1 MTGSNDTKTKTPP
14 TSNDLVD
21 DLVRQMCGVE
31 PDVMASLAHGD
42 AEVQLRRWPGSGS
55 STDPLDGLDVF
66 VRRTVGACL
75 AMRDHDGAVALVTE
89 RQARDAGWPT
99 ARLANMSLVLARG
112 LAITEPAGVLPLLV
126 EADEDADG
134 SDCVLVRADDHLPT
148 LDELL
153 AALRRG
159 QQTGPLKDRARVIAS
174 GPAVPRALVSLAA
187 QLGDWL
193 GVDAAAV
200 ELPSDRL
207 GMVLTSGDARA
218 TGVVAWIVTAALAT
232 ASAMA
237 EERVTGRA
245 GQDRSR
251 CPPGGPARGDRR
263 QPGAPPRRRH
273 PPRYRRHGALSGRP
287 RRLWRRAR
295 RGRSADRAD
304 TWPVGRRGRGGDGRF
319 ARAQGS
325 RVARLCPCR
334 QARRQGRGATALRRV
349 HGAVR
354 LVGGVIPRDVERGP
368 EGVLVG
374 DFALAPVRVTPT
386 RSTILASGPS
396 RDGTWSNQRQVRV
409 LPATLCL
416 MPRSCGV
423 APA

>member
-237 EERVTGRA
+237 EERVTAVRVKTDLDAHLA
-245 GQDRSR
+245 G
-251 CPPGGPARGDRR
+251 
-263 QPGAPPRRRH
+263 QPGATAANLALLLAAAIHHGTGVTVHFLAARDDYGAALVEAGRRI
-273 PPRYRRHGALSGRP
+273 GQT
-287 RRLWRRAR
+287 
-295 RGRSADRAD
+295 RGQSADEGEAETVDLLELRDAASRGYVH
-304 TWPVGRRGRGGDGRF
+304 VGRR
-319 ARAQGS
+319 AA
-325 RVARLCPCR
+325 
-334 QARRQGRGATALRRV
+334 
-349 HGAVR
+349 
-354 LVGGVIPRDVERGP
+354 RDVAQR
-368 EGVLVG
+368 LF
-374 DFALAPVRVTPT
+374 DATT
-386 RSTILASGPS
+386 
-396 RDGTWSNQRQVRV
+396 GTSV
-409 LPATLCL
+409 
-416 MPRSCGV
+416 
-423 APA
+423 